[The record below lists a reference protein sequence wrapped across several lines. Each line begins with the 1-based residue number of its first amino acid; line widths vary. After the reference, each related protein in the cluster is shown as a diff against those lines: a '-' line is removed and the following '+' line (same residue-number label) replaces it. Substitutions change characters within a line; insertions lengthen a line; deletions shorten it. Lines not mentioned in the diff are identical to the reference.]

1 MVMEKIWEPGFQSK
15 FYFRIAG
22 SRFKSI
28 VRFFRSI
35 VKSLKGEALPV
46 EPGKA
51 NVLFIGRDAPWYRVL
66 REALKSQGDVAQ
78 TTLEEAKKE
87 LQRRKYTLIVVD
99 TAGLSEESIR
109 LTVKRLRKLQP
120 QSYIVFA
127 SASPSWRPA
136 REALRAGASD
146 YIVKSY
152 DPRRTIKALELY
164 LQPRRERRH
173 K

>member
-1 MVMEKIWEPGFQSK
+1 MVMEKIWEPGFQFR

-22 SRFKSI
+22 YWFKSI
-28 VRFFRSI
+28 VHFFRSI

-51 NVLFIGRDAPWYRVL
+51 NVLFIGRDIPWYRVL
-66 REALKSQGDVAQ
+66 REALKPHGDVTQ
-78 TTLEEAKKE
+78 TTLEEAEKE
-87 LQRRKYTLIVVD
+87 LRRRKYTLIVVD
-99 TAGLSEESIR
+99 TLGLFEEDIR
-109 LTVKRLRKLQP
+109 STVNRLHKLQP
-120 QSYIVFA
+120 QSHIVFA
-127 SASPSWRPA
+127 SASPTWRPA

-164 LQPRRERRH
+164 LQPRRKRRH
-173 K
+173 E

>member
-1 MVMEKIWEPGFQSK
+1 MVMEKFWKPVFQSRLH
-15 FYFRIAG
+15 FRIAG
-22 SRFKSI
+22 CQFKSI
-28 VRFFRSI
+28 VRFFRSV
-35 VKSLKGEALPV
+35 VKSLKGEALPA
-46 EPGKA
+46 EPRKA
-51 NVLFIGRDAPWYRVL
+51 NVLFIGRDVPWYRVL
-66 REALKSQGDVAQ
+66 KEALKSQGDVTQ
-78 TTLEEAKKE
+78 TTLEEAEKE
-87 LQRRKYTLIVVD
+87 LRRRKYTLIVVD
-99 TAGLSEESIR
+99 TEGLSEGRISLMVNR
-109 LTVKRLRKLQP
+109 LKKLQP

-164 LQPRRERRH
+164 LQPRRKRRH